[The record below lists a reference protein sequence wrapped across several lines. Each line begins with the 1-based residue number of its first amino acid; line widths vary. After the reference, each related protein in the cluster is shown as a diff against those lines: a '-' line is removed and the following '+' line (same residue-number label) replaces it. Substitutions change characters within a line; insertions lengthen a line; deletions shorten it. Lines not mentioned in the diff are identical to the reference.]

1 MDDSYRNDRFHVRQ
15 VREAVTMQGR
25 IIREVAGFY
34 YVYSEETGET
44 VQCRAKGI
52 FRKKG
57 LRPSVG
63 DIVEYSLT
71 NTEDVEG
78 SVDEILP
85 RKNSL
90 GRPPVANVD
99 QVLIVFAGKNPEP
112 NFLLCDK
119 FLIMLDEKEI
129 PAALCFNKADIT
141 EEAAIGHFAEIYEKA
156 GYPVFVTS
164 AKLGEGKEALT
175 EFLDGKLTAFA
186 GPSGVGKSSLMNL
199 ISGTDAA
206 ETGEVSKKTGQGKQT
221 TRASAIYVAGP
232 STYIIDPPGFG
243 SLDLSGIEKED
254 LFLSFPEMTSLAGK
268 CRFSSCAHLK
278 EPGCAVKEAVEA
290 GAIAKERYENY
301 CSIYEELAAQRK
313 Y

>member
-1 MDDSYRNDRFHVRQ
+1 
-15 VREAVTMQGR
+15 MQGR
-25 IIREVAGFY
+25 IIRELAGFY
-34 YVYSEETGET
+34 YIYDTDTGET
-44 VQCRAKGI
+44 TQCRAKGI

-85 RKNSL
+85 RKNVL

-99 QVLIVFAGKNPEP
+99 QVLIVFAGKNPAP

-119 FLIMLDEKEI
+119 FLIALGQKDI

-141 EEAAIGHFAEIYEKA
+141 EEEALSSYAAIYEKA
-156 GYPVFVTS
+156 GFPVFVTS
-164 AKLGEGKEALT
+164 AREGSGIYDLEK
-175 EFLDGKLTAFA
+175 FLSGKLTAFA
-186 GPSGVGKSSLMNL
+186 GPSGVGKSSLMNVL
-199 ISGTDAA
+199 TGSEIA

-221 TRASAIYVAGP
+221 TRASEIYVASPG
-232 STYIIDPPGFG
+232 TYLIDTPGFG
-243 SLDLSGIEKED
+243 SLDIAGMEKED
-254 LFLSFPEMTSLAGK
+254 LALYFPEMEKLIGK
-268 CRFSSCAHLK
+268 CRFNSCAHVK
-278 EPGCAVKEAVEA
+278 EPGCAVKAAVEA
-290 GAIAKERYENY
+290 GSIARERYESY
-301 CSIYEELAAQRK
+301 CAIYEELANARK

>member
-1 MDDSYRNDRFHVRQ
+1 
-15 VREAVTMQGR
+15 MQGR

-232 STYIIDPPGFG
+232 STYIIDTPGFG

>member
-1 MDDSYRNDRFHVRQ
+1 M
-15 VREAVTMQGR
+15 TMQGR

-232 STYIIDPPGFG
+232 STYIIDTPGFG

-254 LFLSFPEMTSLAGK
+254 LFLSFPEMASLAGK

>member
-1 MDDSYRNDRFHVRQ
+1 MDDSYRNDRFQVRQ

-232 STYIIDPPGFG
+232 STYIIDTPGFG

>member
-1 MDDSYRNDRFHVRQ
+1 M
-15 VREAVTMQGR
+15 TGR
-25 IIREVAGFY
+25 IIRELAGFY

-44 VQCRAKGI
+44 TQCRAKGI

-63 DIVEYSLT
+63 DLVSYSLT

-85 RKNSL
+85 RKNVL

-119 FLIMLDEKEI
+119 FLITLSQKDI

-141 EEAAIGHFAEIYEKA
+141 DGERISSYAAIYEKA
-156 GYPVFVTS
+156 GLPVFVTS
-164 AKLGEGKEALT
+164 AKEGAGKEELLT
-175 EFLDGKLTAFA
+175 FLSGKLTAFA

-199 ISGTDAA
+199 LSGREIA
-206 ETGEVSKKTGQGKQT
+206 ETGEVSRKTGQGKQT
-221 TRASAIYVAGP
+221 TRASEIYVASPG
-232 STYIIDPPGFG
+232 TYLIDTPGFG
-243 SLDLSGIEKED
+243 SLDIAGLEKED
-254 LFLSFPEMTSLAGK
+254 LALYFPEMEKLIGR
-268 CRFSSCAHLK
+268 CRFNSCAHRQ
-278 EPGCAVKEAVEA
+278 EPGCAVKAAVEE
-290 GAIAKERYENY
+290 GSIARERYESY
-301 CSIYEELAAQRK
+301 CAIYDEIASARK

>member
-1 MDDSYRNDRFHVRQ
+1 M
-15 VREAVTMQGR
+15 TGR
-25 IIREVAGFY
+25 IIRELAGFY
-34 YVYSEETGET
+34 YVYCEETGET
-44 VQCRAKGI
+44 AQCRAKGI

-63 DIVEYSLT
+63 DRVSFSLT

-85 RKNSL
+85 RKNVL

-99 QVLIVFAGKNPEP
+99 QVLIVFAGKHPAP

-119 FLIMLDEKEI
+119 FLITLSQKEI

-141 EEAAIGHFAEIYEKA
+141 EEEEISSYAAIYEKA
-156 GYPVFVTS
+156 GLPVFVTS
-164 AKLGEGKEALT
+164 AVEGAGKEDLLA
-175 EFLDGKLTAFA
+175 FLSGKLTAFA

-199 ISGTDAA
+199 LSGAKVA
-206 ETGEVSKKTGQGKQT
+206 GTGEVSRKTGQGKQT
-221 TRASAIYVAGP
+221 TRASEIYVAAKG
-232 STYIIDPPGFG
+232 TYLIDTPGFG
-243 SLDLSGIEKED
+243 SLDLQGIEKED
-254 LFLSFPEMTSLAGK
+254 LYCYYPEMARLTGQ

-278 EPGCAVKEAVEA
+278 EPGCAVKAAVEE
-290 GAIAKERYENY
+290 GTIARERYENY
-301 CSIYEELAAQRK
+301 CAIYEELASQKK